1 MRQQGKGQSRDI
13 SEMGAFVLAAD
24 CPPLGA
30 NVGLSMDLEA
40 FPSATNF
47 SLIEFEGQVVRVDR
61 SDGKAENGFAVK
73 RKSS

>member
-1 MRQQGKGQSRDI
+1 M
-13 SEMGAFVLAAD
+13 FAAD

-40 FPSATNF
+40 LPNATKS
-47 SLIEFEGQVVRVDR
+47 SLIEFEGQVVRVER
-61 SDGKAENGFAVK
+61 PDGKAENGFAVS